1 MSDNARDSSS
11 AKQSGGHYPE
21 VDPQPNF
28 PALERE
34 ILEVWRRDET
44 FRRSVEFRPAD
55 DPSQPGDMR
64 DTHADSAAAE
74 NELGFRSTVS
84 LDDGLA
90 REWEWLRG
98 RS

>member
-44 FRRSVEFRPAD
+44 FRRSLFLSDGDLSVFVSRPGAAILLVLNIGLIL
-55 DPSQPGDMR
+55 SQLPVAKRAFSRLKG
-64 DTHADSAAAE
+64 HS
-74 NELGFRSTVS
+74 V
-84 LDDGLA
+84 
-90 REWEWLRG
+90 
-98 RS
+98 